1 MKTAIDSSALLAI
14 FNGEDSAEAWV
25 EMLIDSRRMGRLVI
39 CEVVYSEVSQ
49 AFTSQNVFDNLLQDL
64 GIAFEPIESAAA
76 WDAGAVFRS
85 YRAAGGPR
93 EFLIPDFLIASHAA
107 LQADRLLAH
116 DRGYLRRYF
125 KALEV
130 AWP

>member
-1 MKTAIDSSALLAI
+1 
-14 FNGEDSAEAWV
+14 
-25 EMLIDSRRMGRLVI
+25 MGRLVI

-49 AFTSQNVFDNLLQDL
+49 AFKKQDVFDGLLKDL
-64 GIAFEPIESAAA
+64 GIAFEPIESVAA
-76 WDAGAVFRS
+76 WNAGAVFRS

-93 EFLIPDFLIASHAA
+93 EFLIPDFLIASHAFI
-107 LQADRLLAH
+107 QADRLLAH

-130 AWP
+130 ARPSGI